1 MAVPLP
7 FDGLKVADFS
17 WVLVGPTTAKYLAD
31 HGATVV
37 RVEAAAPLDILR
49 TAGPFKDGVPGAD
62 RTQFFGEFNSSKL
75 GISLD
80 LKNPAGLE
88 IAKRLISWA
97 DVVIESFRPGIVDS
111 LGIGYQVARE
121 INPSIVMASTCLM
134 GQTGPAAAFSGYGF
148 HAASIAGF
156 YETTGWPDLAPDGP
170 WVAYTD
176 GVSPR
181 ILAATIMAALDHRR
195 RTGQGQY
202 IDAAQLEMS
211 LHYLSPQIMD
221 YSASGRSVTRNGNRS
236 QYFAPQGAY
245 PCAGDDQWCTIAV
258 ETEEQWEGLQRAM
271 GSPAWAQD
279 AKFSSMES
287 RLADHDAID
296 QHISEW
302 TKDQEPKALM
312 QLLLSYGVP
321 AGVVQRSSDLESD
334 PQLAHRKYF
343 RTLEHQEMGA
353 VPYAGHQFR
362 IKGYDNGPRFPAPVL
377 GQHNEQVL
385 REILGMADDEI
396 TEAIIAEAIQ

>member
-62 RTQFFGEFNSSKL
+62 RTQFFGEFNTSKL

-88 IAKRLISWA
+88 IAKKLISWA

-111 LGIGYQVARE
+111 LGIGYEAARE

-134 GQTGPAAAFSGYGF
+134 GQTGAAAAFSGYGF

-195 RTGQGQY
+195 RTGQGQ
-202 IDAAQLEMS
+202 
-211 LHYLSPQIMD
+211 
-221 YSASGRSVTRNGNRS
+221 
-236 QYFAPQGAY
+236 
-245 PCAGDDQWCTIAV
+245 
-258 ETEEQWEGLQRAM
+258 
-271 GSPAWAQD
+271 
-279 AKFSSMES
+279 
-287 RLADHDAID
+287 
-296 QHISEW
+296 
-302 TKDQEPKALM
+302 
-312 QLLLSYGVP
+312 
-321 AGVVQRSSDLESD
+321 
-334 PQLAHRKYF
+334 
-343 RTLEHQEMGA
+343 
-353 VPYAGHQFR
+353 
-362 IKGYDNGPRFPAPVL
+362 
-377 GQHNEQVL
+377 
-385 REILGMADDEI
+385 
-396 TEAIIAEAIQ
+396 